1 MFSSKFVDPSAI
13 EEGEVIRDH
22 EKCVRWIAHHTC
34 EGFVKIFRLTHA
46 ERLHPSPNCSCGVC
60 GSLISQR
67 HAQITCVKD
76 HRDGVQRRHHVFEQF
91 ETLGRSSIAI
101 SEMPVMLPLGREK
114 LLTKPVATGS

>member
-22 EKCVRWIAHHTC
+22 EKCVRWIAHHTG

-46 ERLHPSPNCSCGVC
+46 EWLHPSPNCSCGVC
-60 GSLISQR
+60 SSLISQR

-76 HRDGVQRRHHVFEQF
+76 HRDGVHRRDQVFEQF
-91 ETLGRSSIAI
+91 ETLG
-101 SEMPVMLPLGREK
+101 SEFVSQIRAPVKVTVCPEETFARPGC
-114 LLTKPVATGS
+114 SW